1 MTDKVHYNKIRHY
14 QKKKNSIIVQPQ
26 LHQRKQD
33 KQDL

>member
-14 QKKKNSIIVQPQ
+14 QKKNSIIVQPQ